1 MALRFKRCFGSGTA
15 KFGVTGGNR
24 QAITVHMTEDLIT
37 TVEGKAARLRLNRPK
52 ALHALTAAMCE
63 AAIEA
68 LLAWREN
75 PAVEVVLIDHA
86 EGRGFCAGG
95 DIRMLAESGATDGVK
110 AREFFHTEYRL
121 NHLLF
126 TYAKS
131 TVAFMDGITMGGGV
145 GLSLPCKYRVATEHT
160 RFAMPE
166 TGIGLFPD
174 VGGGWYLSRLP
185 GRAGQFLA
193 LTGARIDGAECLALG
208 LATHY
213 LSSEA
218 LEEVKA
224 KIAADPQSIEAILDE
239 ASVEPPE
246 ARIMGNLEKID
257 RLFASDRYEDILA
270 ALAADGSEWAQKELA
285 TLHTKS
291 PQTCKV
297 SLYLL
302 AQGARQT
309 DFAEEMVVEY
319 RVGAHV
325 VQRHDFL
332 EGVRAVIVDKDN
344 DPKWNPA
351 TAEDVSDHLI
361 DQIFA
366 PLNADEEWTPLS
378 F

>member
-1 MALRFKRCFGSGTA
+1 
-15 KFGVTGGNR
+15 
-24 QAITVHMTEDLIT
+24 MTEDLIT
-37 TVEGKAARLRLNRPK
+37 QIDGKAARLRLNRPK
-52 ALHALTAAMCE
+52 ALHALTTAMCE
-63 AAIEA
+63 AAIDA
-68 LLAWREN
+68 LMDWREDL
-75 PAVEVVLIDHA
+75 AVEAVLIDHA

-95 DIRMLAESGATDGVK
+95 DIRMLAESGASDGVK
-110 AREFFHTEYRL
+110 ARAFFHTEYRL

-126 TYAKS
+126 TYAKP

-145 GLSLPCKYRVATEHT
+145 GLSLPCKYRIATEHT

-193 LTGARIDGAECLALG
+193 LTGARIDGAECMALG

-213 LSSEA
+213 LPSDA
-218 LEEVKA
+218 LEDVKA
-224 KIAADPQSIEAILDE
+224 KIAEDPQAIDE
-239 ASVEPPE
+239 ILEKAAIEPPE
-246 ARIMGNLEKID
+246 VRITGNLDRID

-270 ALAADGSEWAQKELA
+270 ALEEDGSEWAQKELA
-285 TLHTKS
+285 TLRTKS

-302 AQGARQT
+302 WQGAQQV
-309 DFAEEMVVEY
+309 DFADEMRVEY

-344 DPKWNPA
+344 DPQWNPA
-351 TAEDVSDHLI
+351 TPEEVSDHLV

-366 PLNADEEWTPLS
+366 PLNADEEWTPLNL
-378 F
+378 